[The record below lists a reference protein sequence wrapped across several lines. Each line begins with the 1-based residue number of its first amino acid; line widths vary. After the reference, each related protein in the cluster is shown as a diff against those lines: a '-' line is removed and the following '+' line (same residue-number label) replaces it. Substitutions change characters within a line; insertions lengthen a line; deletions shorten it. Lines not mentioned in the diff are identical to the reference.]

1 MISRAELKNNSK
13 TQLKGKW
20 GLAIITCLAYSLI
33 TQGTLASSGSN
44 AVSENGSIYVILNI
58 LGWILYGP
66 ISVGLCIFTL
76 NLSRN
81 KESAKFTDLFSGFK
95 FILKAIVIT
104 VLFNIAMTLGYIL
117 FIIPGI
123 IVGLMFSQA
132 YYILAENPELSAI
145 QCLSKS
151 AAMMKGH
158 KMDLFILGLSF
169 IGWLIGCVLT
179 FGIGYLWYTP
189 YYQMTMANFYLKV
202 SGEEI

>member
-1 MISRAELKNNSK
+1 MISRAELKSNSK
-13 TQLKGKW
+13 EQLKGKW
-20 GLAIITCLAYSLI
+20 GLAILTCLVYTLI
-33 TQGTLASSGSN
+33 VQGTLAASGSN
-44 AVSENGSIYVILNI
+44 AVSENGGIYVTLNI

-76 NLSRN
+76 NLARN

-104 VLFNIAMTLGYIL
+104 LLFNIAMGIGYML

-151 AAMMKGH
+151 AAIMKGH

-169 IGWLIGCVLT
+169 IGWLIVCVLT
-179 FGIGYLWYTP
+179 LGIGYLWYTP

-202 SGEEI
+202 SGKEI